1 MNKKTIITALLAITA
16 FAANA
21 QGQLLQYASNRP
33 MGTARGVMPGRVI
46 LARDA
51 DMAKWDGRNGHW
63 WDEGNIVQTKL
74 DQLWSESLRSLTGK
88 KTDEKAWKALFTYYN
103 QTHGRG
109 KQGYRQGE
117 LIAVKIN
124 LNNTFSP
131 QDRDNDIDQ
140 SAEGVIAL
148 LRQLTR
154 EANVLEKDIIV
165 YDASIGFA
173 PRAIP
178 DRLRLP
184 VAHLFPKVRWMSAR
198 GSEGVEAAHWVENAI
213 QYTNPQVALGTAL
226 PKAVVDATYLI
237 NMALLKGHE
246 MTGVT
251 LGAKNHFGSIQFP
264 FREHDHSTV
273 SQRNRKEG
281 DYTALVD
288 LMGCPALGGKTMLS
302 VVDGVYGMQTNVSG
316 PRLGRDQWEHLFGG
330 GWSSCLLMSQD
341 PVAIESVCLDMLYAE
356 FGDQLGKSDADWSK
370 NAARN
375 CDNYLKE
382 AARGTNAQFGD
393 YRPNGVKTGSLGVFE
408 HWNNAKEMKYSRNLG
423 KKEGIELIII
433 NKKGMD

>member
-1 MNKKTIITALLAITA
+1 MLKPIFSIVILSLLPLMGMT
-16 FAANA
+16 A
-21 QGQLLQYASNRP
+21 QGQLLKYTPNQP
-33 MGTARGVMPGRVI
+33 VGTARGVMPGRVT

-51 DMAKWDGRNGHW
+51 GIAKWEGKHGRW
-63 WDEGNIVQTKL
+63 WDKGNIDQQKL
-74 DQLWSESLRSLTGK
+74 DQLWSQSVCLLTGK
-88 KTDEKAWKALFTYYN
+88 KTEQQAWKALFTYHN
-103 QTHGRG
+103 KTHGRG
-109 KQGYRQGE
+109 NHGYQTGE

-131 QDRDNDIDQ
+131 YDDDNDIDQ

-148 LRQLTR
+148 LRQLT
-154 EANVLEKDIIV
+154 EKAGVQQQDIIV

-178 DRLRLP
+178 NRLRLP
-184 VAHLFPKVRWMSAR
+184 VAHLFPKVRWMSAK

-213 QYTNPQVALGTAL
+213 QYTNPDIALGNAL

-264 FREHDHSTV
+264 FKEHDHSTV

-288 LMGCPALGGKTMLS
+288 LMGCPALGGKTLLS
-302 VVDGVYGMQTNVSG
+302 VVDGVYGMQTNVG
-316 PRLGRDQWEHLFGG
+316 APRPERDRWKNLFGG
-330 GWSSCLLMSQD
+330 EWSSCLLMSQD
-341 PVAIESVCLDMLYAE
+341 PIAIESVCLDMLYAE
-356 FGDQLGKSDADWSK
+356 FGDQLGRSDAGFSI

-382 AARGTNAQFGD
+382 ASRGVNAEFGD
-393 YRPNGVKTGSLGVFE
+393 YHPNGVKAGSLGVFE
-408 HWNNAKEMKYSRNLG
+408 HWNNAKEMKYSTNLG
-423 KKEGIELIII
+423 KKEGIDLQII
-433 NKKGMD
+433 KK